1 MDGYPSSIEIVS
13 RLSAIHNQEIMDT
26 EQAKLNNNPQTYPNH
41 QFGSILT
48 HHLEEWKKSCVDEKL
63 TFLNLISLIG
73 FTVYEYLLYGLPD
86 SERRNDGRL
95 RDKWLNRYAHL
106 PDGGWWVSGLD
117 PLNNWLPMEWGRFK
131 PDNPRLCGKKNKPIK
146 YESPPKVANRVT
158 YFNLPAHIWDKIA
171 ARYGIKRY
179 HSPLAF
185 RLADQI
191 NSLVREGQRVKGKGE
206 RNVKK
211 TFSPSPSL
219 GARSLA
225 SYAER
230 QRSCQA
236 RSALAF
242 CEGCGSHRLTF
253 SPDLTEINWTKTS
266 DKINLLIFW
275 EWLQQHPSIPI
286 ILTEGEKKAATLLS
300 MGFAAIALPGIWGG
314 RVGSKHNEQLHPDLL
329 PLAQKG
335 RKFIILFD
343 YETKPK
349 TKYNIYQATL
359 RTGEAIEKAGC
370 RCEVASLPGSE
381 KGVDDF
387 VAARGLD
394 ASVLLTSIIDDALT
408 LSEYKQVCYPRPRG
422 LSNKY
427 PFDIELKSRYLSKEI
442 ATNCIFFPDIH
453 IGSAKYKEA
462 CSELE
467 NSSYY
472 KELYSSIVNED
483 YQFQMKSIRS
493 AFPDSGLVVL
503 ASGMG
508 TGKTELMAQFRLA
521 NPRLRFLNLGHRV
534 NLLKNLSERL
544 KTKMYSDLESGKL
557 TEALALSIT
566 IDSLYKL
573 QNQLVEYGCVFIDEA
588 CQYLA
593 HLLHSK
599 TCKQH
604 RAEILDVLEYI
615 IGKARLVV
623 IADAHMD
630 DVTVDFFRAM
640 RPEGEKPFIIKN
652 NYQQGGRVV
661 YLYESDDSSTLV
673 LKIFTALMLG
683 QKIMVVSD
691 SKKFIKKLEAAM
703 TVRVLTTEARE
714 KVNGKREKDRCSD
727 AETGRRGDAVNFS
740 EQADS
745 SPSTDNITKDKGFN
759 TKPLSS
765 HREETTD
772 TSNSTPRQEK
782 GKIEKPKIK
791 NLPPS
796 PLPLPLS
803 PNDDQDSSN
812 NNKENRLRIW
822 SIHAENSGS
831 EENIAFIKDIS
842 SEVKNVDVLL
852 ASPSLGT
859 GVDIPEYHFDAVF
872 GAFQAVSQTATECAQ
887 ALHRYRPQVP
897 LHIWV
902 APRPP
907 FGYKETNAAKIKE
920 RMLQLN
926 EMTAFLIRIDKE
938 TGKKGAEKDW
948 ALDAY
953 CQIEANRN
961 RSINNLRDDMRSLL
975 TEMEYNIISVEA
987 ESDPDIKNQ
996 LREAGRTLDTA
1007 YNTAVAQASNIS
1019 PAEYLNRQSK
1029 NYLSPEEVVECQKY
1043 RIQRDYGMLVTEELV
1058 KRDDGGHLISKLIA
1072 LEGILS
1078 PSNGEIVDPATGKKY
1093 PAPPPIVAQRDLK
1106 ERDNLPL
1113 CMDWHNY
1120 SGKWLARH
1128 VLGLPKILTRLL
1140 AAEEVTAT
1148 DPDLVKMTE
1157 IAQASRA
1164 HIKAIL
1170 GFTISPKCTP
1180 IWLLSTLL
1188 DQLGLKMTSRRK
1200 GGKGKQVRYYS
1211 LTVED
1216 LSFAIDVLQHRE
1228 RQREE
1233 KALKEQ
1239 ERLEKERIY
1248 QTRMQTTYGID
1259 PPEPKVVTP
1268 PQKGNIYP
1276 LDEPLTTNQ
1285 ESVKTEET
1293 EYKDS
1298 LPNILNKLKPC
1309 LELLEGVIKGGE
1321 ELIIQVM
1328 VVLLANFG
1336 GQKET
1341 MVLQH
1346 QLLYWLVRTKK
1357 LITFT

>member
-1 MDGYPSSIEIVS
+1 MPP
-13 RLSAIHNQEIMDT
+13 RK
-26 EQAKLNNNPQTYPNH
+26 AKKNADYNFANLNATTRPNH
-41 QFGSILT
+41 IEQD
-48 HHLEEWKKSCVDEKL
+48 HWHEWVNLSFVDPL
-63 TFLNLISLIG
+63 LVFLNVVSLIG
-73 FTVYEYLLYGLPD
+73 FTTYEYLLYGLPLC
-86 SERRNDGRL
+86 ERRNDGRL

-106 PDGGWWVSGLD
+106 ADGGWWVSGLD
-117 PLNNWLPMEWGRFK
+117 PLNNWLPMIWGRFK
-131 PDNPRLCGKKNKPIK
+131 PDDPRLCGKKNKPIK

-158 YFNLPAHIWDKIA
+158 YFNLPAHLWDKIA
-171 ARYGIKRY
+171 SRYGIKRY
-179 HSPLAF
+179 HSPLAL
-185 RLADQI
+185 RLQDRI
-191 NSLVREGQRVKGKGE
+191 H
-206 RNVKK
+206 
-211 TFSPSPSL
+211 P
-219 GARSLA
+219 
-225 SYAER
+225 
-230 QRSCQA
+230 
-236 RSALAF
+236 
-242 CEGCGSHRLTF
+242 
-253 SPDLTEINWTKTS
+253 
-266 DKINLLIFW
+266 LIFW

-286 ILTEGEKKAATLLS
+286 IITEGEKKAACLLS

-314 RVGSKHNEQLHPDLL
+314 RVGSKHKELLHPDLL

-335 RKFIILFD
+335 RLFIILFD

-349 TKYNIYQATL
+349 TRYNIYQAIL

-370 RCEVASLPGSE
+370 KCEVASLPGAE

-387 VAARGLD
+387 VAARGES
-394 ASVLLTSIIDDALT
+394 AEALLTSIIDDALT
-408 LSEYKQVCYPRPRG
+408 LKEYKEVCYPRPRG
-422 LSNKY
+422 LSSKY
-427 PFDIELKSRYLSKEI
+427 PANVELNTKFLSQEI
-442 ATNCIFFPDIH
+442 SVDRRQGDLGTWGLGDLGTSYEVPD
-453 IGSAKYKEA
+453 SNYE
-462 CSELE
+462 
-467 NSSYY
+467 
-472 KELYSSIVNED
+472 ELYSSLVDEA
-483 YQFQMKSIRS
+483 RS
-493 AFPDSGLVVL
+493 SHINSLVAAFPDSGLVAL

-508 TGKTELMAQFRLA
+508 TGKTELMALFRKLH
-521 NPRLRFLNLGHRV
+521 PQMRFLNLGHRV

-544 KTKMYSDLESGKL
+544 NTAMYSALEQGKL
-557 TEALALSIT
+557 TEAKGLSIT

-593 HLLHSK
+593 HLLHSR
-599 TCKQH
+599 TCKEH

-623 IADAHMD
+623 LADAHMD

-640 RPEGEKPFIIKN
+640 RPYGEKPFIIKN

-703 TVRVLTTEARE
+703 TVKVFDEDKETRE
-714 KVNGKREKDRCSD
+714 KVKGKRLKGKNKQE
-727 AETGRRGDAVNFS
+727 
-740 EQADS
+740 
-745 SPSTDNITKDKGFN
+745 DKRNGFD
-759 TKPLSS
+759 
-765 HREETTD
+765 TTA
-772 TSNSTPRQEK
+772 TEGASNSTPRQKK
-782 GKIEKPKIK
+782 GNIEKQEIL

-796 PLPLPLS
+796 PLPFTPS
-803 PNDDQDSSN
+803 PNQNQDSSEKN
-812 NNKENRLRIW
+812 QPRLRIW

-859 GVDIPEYHFDAVF
+859 GVDIPNYHFDAVF
-872 GAFQAVSQTATECAQ
+872 GAFHAVSQTATECAQ

-920 RMLQLN
+920 RMLHLN

-938 TGKKGAEKDW
+938 TGKRGAEKDW
-948 ALDAY
+948 ALNAY

-975 TEMEYNIISVEA
+975 TEMEYNIIPVSSESNPTIKA
-987 ESDPDIKNQ
+987 ELK
-996 LREAGRTLDTA
+996 EAGLNLDTA

-1019 PAEYLNRQSK
+1019 PSEYLNRQSK

-1043 RIQRDYGMLVTEELV
+1043 RIQRDYGMPVTEGLVT
-1058 KRDDGGHLISKLIA
+1058 KDDGGHLISKLIA
-1072 LEGILS
+1072 LEAILA
-1078 PSNGEIVDPATGKKY
+1078 PSEGEIVDPTTGKKY
-1093 PAPPPIVAQRDLK
+1093 PAPPQIVAQRDLK

-1128 VLGLPKILTRLL
+1128 VLGLPKILSRLL
-1140 AAEEVTAT
+1140 AGEEVTSS

-1157 IAQASRA
+1157 MALATRA

-1170 GFTISPKCTP
+1170 GFTISPKCNPT
-1180 IWLLSTLL
+1180 WLLSMLL

-1233 KALKEQ
+1233 KAQKER
-1239 ERLEKERIY
+1239 ERLERARIH
-1248 QTRMQTTYGID
+1248 QTRMQTMYGID
-1259 PPEPKVVTP
+1259 PPTPSVVTP
-1268 PQKGNIYP
+1268 PQKGDIYP
-1276 LDEPLTTNQ
+1276 LEQPLTTKNK
-1285 ESVKTEET
+1285 STELEEI
-1293 EYKDS
+1293 EYFDS
-1298 LPNILNKLKPC
+1298 LPKTLEKLKPC
-1309 LELLEGVIKGGE
+1309 FELLFGVIKGGE
-1321 ELIIQVM
+1321 EIIKQMMVM
-1328 VVLLANFG
+1328 LSVNKG
-1336 GQKET
+1336 GQKGRI
-1341 MVLQH
+1341 VLQS
-1346 QLLYWLVRTKK
+1346 QFFDWLLRWGK
-1357 LITFT
+1357 LINFT

>member
-1 MDGYPSSIEIVS
+1 MPPRKTKKNADYN
-13 RLSAIHNQEIMDT
+13 LANLDATTH
-26 EQAKLNNNPQTYPNH
+26 PNH
-41 QFGSILT
+41 IEQD
-48 HHLEEWKKSCVDEKL
+48 HWHEWVNLSFIDPLLV
-63 TFLNLISLIG
+63 FLNIVSLIG
-73 FTVYEYLLYGLPD
+73 FTTYEYLLYGLSD

-106 PDGGWWVSGLD
+106 EAGGWWVSGLD
-117 PLNNWLPMEWGRFK
+117 PLNNWQPMMWGRFK
-131 PDNPRLCGKKNKPIK
+131 PDNPRLCGKKDKSIK

-158 YFNLPAHIWDKIA
+158 YFNLPAHLWDKIA

-179 HSPLAF
+179 HSPLAL
-185 RLADQI
+185 RLQDRI
-191 NSLVREGQRVKGKGE
+191 NS
-206 RNVKK
+206 
-211 TFSPSPSL
+211 
-219 GARSLA
+219 
-225 SYAER
+225 
-230 QRSCQA
+230 
-236 RSALAF
+236 
-242 CEGCGSHRLTF
+242 
-253 SPDLTEINWTKTS
+253 
-266 DKINLLIFW
+266 LIFW
-275 EWLQQHPSIPI
+275 EWLQKHPSIPI

-349 TKYNIYQATL
+349 TKYNIYQAIL

-370 RCEVASLPGSE
+370 KCEVASLPGSE

-387 VAARGLD
+387 VAARGKD
-394 ASVLLTSIIDDALT
+394 AEVLLTSIIDDALT
-408 LSEYKQVCYPRPRG
+408 LKEYKLVCYPRPRG
-422 LSNKY
+422 LSSKY
-427 PFDIELKSRYLSKEI
+427 PADIELDTQFLSQEI
-442 ATNCIFFPDIH
+442 SVEGKLAVRTRADVRTGLINPAGNPQEQPLRKGTRTVGDWGTH
-453 IGSAKYKEA
+453 
-462 CSELE
+462 SELS
-467 NSSYY
+467 NSHYE
-472 KELYSSIVNED
+472 ELYSSLIDESRQSHVN
-483 YQFQMKSIRS
+483 SLAA
-493 AFPDSGLVVL
+493 AFPDSGLVALV
-503 ASGMG
+503 SGMG
-508 TGKTELMAQFRLA
+508 TGKTQLMALFRKLH
-521 NPRLRFLNLGHRV
+521 PQMRFLNLGHRI
-534 NLLKNLSERL
+534 NLLKNLSKRL
-544 KTKMYSDLESGKL
+544 NTAIYSALEQGKL
-557 TEALALSIT
+557 TEAKALSIT
-566 IDSLYKL
+566 VDSLYKL

-599 TCKQH
+599 TCKEH
-604 RAEILDVLEYI
+604 RAEILEVLEYI

-623 IADAHMD
+623 LADAHMD

-640 RPEGEKPFIIKN
+640 RPYGEKPFIIKN
-652 NYQQGGRVV
+652 NYKQGGREV
-661 YLYESDDSSTLV
+661 YLYETDDSTTLV

-691 SKKFIKKLEAAM
+691 SKKFIKKLEATM
-703 TVRVLTTEARE
+703 TV
-714 KVNGKREKDRCSD
+714 KVFEDKGV
-727 AETGRRGDAVNFS
+727 GRRGDGERCDPAEFLPPKVRRKATRKGTRT
-740 EQADS
+740 ERGRG
-745 SPSTDNITKDKGFN
+745 DKETGGQGDGDI
-759 TKPLSS
+759 
-765 HREETTD
+765 EE
-772 TSNSTPRQEK
+772 
-782 GKIEKPKIK
+782 IK
-791 NLPPS
+791 NLPKS
-796 PLPLPLS
+796 TLNQDLS
-803 PNDDQDSSN
+803 D
-812 NNKENRLRIW
+812 KKTEKRLRIW

-859 GVDIPEYHFDAVF
+859 GVDIPNYHFDAVF
-872 GAFQAVSQTATECAQ
+872 GAFHAVSQTATECAQ

-938 TGKKGAEKDW
+938 TGKRGAEKDW

-961 RSINNLRDDMRSLL
+961 RSINNLRDDMRSLI

-987 ESDPDIKNQ
+987 ESDPSIKAE
-996 LREAGRTLDTA
+996 LKEAGLSLDTA
-1007 YNTAVAQASNIS
+1007 YNTAVARASNIS

-1029 NYLSPEEVVECQKY
+1029 NYLSPEEVVECQKH
-1043 RIQRDYGMLVTEELV
+1043 RIQRDYGMPVTSELV
-1058 KRDDGGHLISKLIA
+1058 KKDDGGHLISKLIA
-1072 LEGILS
+1072 LEAILA
-1078 PSNGEIVDPATGKKY
+1078 PSEGEIIDPQTGKKY
-1093 PAPPPIVAQRDLK
+1093 PAPPKIVAQRDIK

-1140 AAEEVTAT
+1140 AAEEITAT

-1157 IAQASRA
+1157 MAQATRA

-1188 DQLGLKMTSRRK
+1188 DQLGLKMTYRRK
-1200 GGKGKQVRYYS
+1200 GGQGKQVRHYS

-1233 KALKEQ
+1233 KAQKER
-1239 ERLEKERIY
+1239 ERLEKERLH
-1248 QTRMQTTYGID
+1248 QTRMQTQYGID
-1259 PPEPKVVTP
+1259 PPKTQIVTP
-1268 PQKGNIYP
+1268 LQKGDIYP
-1276 LDEPLTTNQ
+1276 YKQPLTTEN
-1285 ESVKTEET
+1285 ESTEPEET
-1293 EYKDS
+1293 EYKDL
-1298 LPNILNKLKPC
+1298 LPKTLEKLKPC
-1309 LELLEGVIKGGE
+1309 FELIFGVIKGGR
-1321 ELIIQVM
+1321 ELINQMMVM
-1328 VVLLANFG
+1328 LLANSG
-1336 GQKET
+1336 GQKER

-1346 QLLYWLVRTKK
+1346 QLLDWLMRSGR
-1357 LITFT
+1357 LIT